1 MITALQNFISKQSKF
16 LFPILLVVIVV
27 SFVLYLSQGSSVFDL
42 LPDPTR
48 EKKELYGVDL
58 NDPDQRR
65 LVTLSNRVASDFG
78 AIISP
83 SDEAMEKA
91 DRQFLENLQ
100 SQIQAAFQANQE
112 DIDRNALQRLF
123 GFMQQWPNL
132 PKSLKV
138 KEIARSGL
146 YDFEF
151 SESSAQS
158 KITLDGQA
166 DKWGFLPLSIN
177 HPKINL
183 RFDDFLRSL
192 DPGLSEEANRTRAM
206 QFVGQRH
213 GFTARDTE
221 TILYSLFRAMQVDQ
235 TYNQGGVALN
245 KEAELD
251 LHGEQFAWD
260 AEVISLDVEDL
271 NLSDPV
277 IAELTFSDK
286 IKVGD
291 SLSVSYGNRDV
302 KFEFSSG
309 SKDKNGS
316 VRYVPIASAIFQT
329 IETLQKAIDEEN
341 FGFVSRLEDKTLS
354 LLPVREKL
362 PTAKPSFSSEGDA
375 VSISGTLDEVLVAYH
390 EENKLDAVFEEPSRT
405 FATALTF
412 ASKDYLQVPPAP
424 DEARMLSYFERN
436 KGQFVPP
443 APPPVVDQN
452 GSEGKKGEKGP
463 VGPKDANQSDSNSTA
478 SDSLELDLLA
488 GLEKDLNQSAV
499 PEVTFEQVREQ
510 VRQSIIEGDRLDA
523 ERYAETAARDAAL
536 EFLDEINSLQDKL
549 RIKYSTYEEKRRSA
563 ELAELIAQ
571 RKAQP
576 RSISFS
582 AQDIS
587 MQGAILG
594 LERRESERRSN
605 RQPLEEVAG
614 LSERAFFTRSV
625 RKARDGYV
633 VFVLDRKTAA
643 GPGEYDRASFRDLY
657 NGYADS
663 LRSKAF
669 LDRADEEFTKL
680 SEGNASTSEI
690 GLKVEITRKS
700 SSAVRADYDKQSSQL
715 SRELTQLQN
724 ERTEISDAERDEN
737 ATVKQ
742 LARKVILD
750 QEIED
755 LREQQADL
763 NRERSLA
770 TRLVDACPT
779 LQYQGPWEELER
791 SDSEVVFA
799 RLLGVYTLRAK
810 EQSDEQI
817 ANRVLDLEFAR
828 AEGTRGDLVQD
839 LITKG
844 FKQ

>member
-65 LVTLSNRVASDFG
+65 LITLSNRVASDFG

-83 SDEAMEKA
+83 TDEAMEKA

-132 PKSLKV
+132 PKPLKV
-138 KEIARSGL
+138 REIARSGL

-151 SESSAQS
+151 SESSSQS

-166 DKWGFLPLSIN
+166 DSWGFLPLSIN

-192 DPGLSEEANRTRAM
+192 DPGMSEEANRTRAM

-221 TILYSLFRAMQVDQ
+221 TILYSQFRALQVDQ
-235 TYNQGGVALN
+235 TYSQGGLALS

-260 AEVISLDVEDL
+260 AEVISIEVDDL
-271 NLSDPV
+271 NLSDPSM
-277 IAELTFSDK
+277 AELTLSDK
-286 IKVGD
+286 IQAGD
-291 SLSVSYGNRDV
+291 TLSISYGNQDIT
-302 KFEFSSG
+302 FEFSAEP
-309 SKDKNGS
+309 KDKNGS
-316 VRYVPIASAIFQT
+316 VRYVPVASAIAQSV
-329 IETLQKAIDEEN
+329 EALQKAIDEEN
-341 FGFVSRLEDKTLS
+341 FGFVTSIKGKALS
-354 LLPVREKL
+354 LHPVREKL
-362 PTAKPSFSSEGDA
+362 PSAKPSFSSESDA
-375 VSISGTLDEVLVAYH
+375 VSISGTLDEALVSYH
-390 EENKLDAVFEEPSRT
+390 EENKLEAVFEEPSRT

-412 ASKDYLQVPPAP
+412 ASNDYLQLPPAP
-424 DEARMLSYFERN
+424 DEARMLAYFERN
-436 KGQFVPP
+436 KEQFAPP
-443 APPPVVDQN
+443 APPPVVDLN
-452 GSEGKKGEKGP
+452 TSEDKKGEKGP
-463 VGPKDANQSDSNSTA
+463 VGPKDANQSDSNTTA

-488 GLEKDLNQSAV
+488 GLEKDLNQTIA
-499 PEVTFEQVREQ
+499 PEVTFDQVKEQ
-510 VRQSIIEGDRLDA
+510 VRQRIIEGDRIDA

-549 RIKYSTYEEKRRSA
+549 RMKYNSYEERRSSK
-563 ELAELIAQ
+563 ELAELISQ
-571 RKAQP
+571 HKAQP
-576 RSISFS
+576 RSISF
-582 AQDIS
+582 AIQEMS

-594 LERRESERRSN
+594 LERRESERRAN

-633 VFVLDRKTAA
+633 VFVLDRKTEA

-663 LRSKAF
+663 LRSEAF
-669 LDRADEEFTKL
+669 LNRADEEFTKL
-680 SEGNASTSEI
+680 SDANASKNEI
-690 GLKVEITRKS
+690 GLKVGITRKS

-715 SRELTQLQN
+715 SRELTELQN
-724 ERTEISDAERDEN
+724 ERTEIGDAERDEN
-737 ATVKQ
+737 ATVEQ
-742 LARKVILD
+742 LARKEILD
-750 QEIED
+750 SEIEG

-779 LQYQGPWEELER
+779 LKFQGPWEELER
-791 SDSEVVFA
+791 SDSEVVFV

-810 EQSDEQI
+810 EQSEEQI
-817 ANRVLDLEFAR
+817 ADRVLDLEFAR

-844 FKQ
+844 FNQ